1 MLFRSVQ
8 VRTTANGKG
17 ISLRVIAL
25 GASARIPEDLQTALR
40 PGLPL
45 SELTPKAVP
54 IYLAARLAEQAGAK
68 LSVQG
73 GSADRVEFAAD
84 IRPAG

>member
-1 MLFRSVQ
+1 MEHVALVGGQFDVVVEEGDHFLHLLPVRDFRAADGRQ
-8 VRTTANGKG
+8 
-17 ISLRVIAL
+17 
-25 GASARIPEDLQTALR
+25 
-40 PGLPL
+40 
-45 SELTPKAVP
+45 KAK
-54 IYLAARLAEQAGAK
+54 LAEQAGAK